1 MDYLGTM
8 AVNQQ
13 RRHARDGR
21 TLRFLRT
28 ILVAAVLCPSS
39 AFVRQ
44 IPSARHA
51 LRLHGS
57 VASSIITG
65 ENGKSSDGDDD
76 GDESEGSSTKG
87 PRLSRPERKAQER
100 ADKHTKARRRKHNF
114 VDRQEILQEG
124 DSPTKGRYELHSTIV
139 GSLNQN
145 STADDVVK
153 AIKRAQNLQ

>member
-1 MDYLGTM
+1 M

-13 RRHARDGR
+13 RRLARDGR
-21 TLRFLRT
+21 ALRFLIM

-39 AFVRQ
+39 AFVQ
-44 IPSARHA
+44 QMPSTRSAF
-51 LRLHGS
+51 RLYGS
-57 VASSIITG
+57 VAGTIITG
-65 ENGKSSDGDDD
+65 ESDKSSD
-76 GDESEGSSTKG
+76 ESGGRSTKTK
-87 PRLSRPERKAQER
+87 LSRPERKAQER

-114 VDRQEILQEG
+114 ADRQENLQAGPGE
-124 DSPTKGRYELHSTIV
+124 GRYELHSTVV

>member
-1 MDYLGTM
+1 M
-8 AVNQQ
+8 AMNHK
-13 RRHARDGR
+13 RSLARDGGA
-21 TLRFLRT
+21 LRFLRT

-44 IPSARHA
+44 MPSARSA

-57 VASSIITG
+57 VAGSIILG
-65 ENGKSSDGDDD
+65 ENEKSSDGD
-76 GDESEGSSTKG
+76 ESGGSSTKT
-87 PRLSRPERKAQER
+87 RLSRPERKAQER
-100 ADKHTKARRRKHNF
+100 ANKHTKARRRKHNF
-114 VDRQEILQEG
+114 ADRQETLQGGGPGE
-124 DSPTKGRYELHSTIV
+124 GRYELHSTVV

>member
-1 MDYLGTM
+1 M
-8 AVNQQ
+8 AMNQQ

-21 TLRFLRT
+21 TLSFLRT
-28 ILVAAVLCPSS
+28 ILVAAVLCPSF
-39 AFVRQ
+39 AFVQQ
-44 IPSARHA
+44 IPSTLPAF
-51 LRLHGS
+51 RLHGS

-76 GDESEGSSTKG
+76 ESEGGSTKG

-114 VDRQEILQEG
+114 VDRQEILQEA
-124 DSPTKGRYELHSTIV
+124 DSPVKGRYELHSKIV

>member
-1 MDYLGTM
+1 M

-21 TLRFLRT
+21 TLTFFRT

-44 IPSARHA
+44 IPSTRPAF
-51 LRLHGS
+51 RLQGS
-57 VASSIITG
+57 VASSIIQD
-65 ENGKSSDGDDD
+65 EKDKSSDGDN
-76 GDESEGSSTKG
+76 DESDDRSTKG

-100 ADKHTKARRRKHNF
+100 ADKHTKTRRRKHNF

-124 DSPTKGRYELHSTIV
+124 DSPAKGRYELHSTIV

>member
-1 MDYLGTM
+1 MM
-8 AVNQQ
+8 
-13 RRHARDGR
+13 
-21 TLRFLRT
+21 
-28 ILVAAVLCPSS
+28 S
-39 AFVRQ
+39 
-44 IPSARHA
+44 
-51 LRLHGS
+51 
-57 VASSIITG
+57 
-65 ENGKSSDGDDD
+65 D
-76 GDESEGSSTKG
+76 GDESEDRSTG

-124 DSPTKGRYELHSTIV
+124 DNPTKGRYELHSTIV

>member
-1 MDYLGTM
+1 
-8 AVNQQ
+8 VNQQ

-21 TLRFLRT
+21 TLRFFIT

-44 IPSARHA
+44 IPSTRPD

-57 VASSIITG
+57 VAGSIITG
-65 ENGKSSDGDDD
+65 ENGKSSDGD
-76 GDESEGSSTKG
+76 ESEGPSTKS

-124 DSPTKGRYELHSTIV
+124 DSPVTGRYELHSTVV